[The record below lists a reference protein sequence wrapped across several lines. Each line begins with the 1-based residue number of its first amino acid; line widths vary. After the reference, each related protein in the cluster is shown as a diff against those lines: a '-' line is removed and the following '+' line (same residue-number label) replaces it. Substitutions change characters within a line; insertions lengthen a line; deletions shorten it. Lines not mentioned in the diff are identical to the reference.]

1 MGPGIAP
8 TSEELRE
15 VRALLLLKEGS
26 GLGDGGIRK
35 LVGSLGSG
43 VRALRAQ
50 GHQMELLAS
59 STGVDPVLGWMEEGF
74 GVLPM
79 TSSRYPRSLTD
90 LTDPPPVIFLKGKQ
104 ELLSLPAVAIVGSRR
119 ATGTGRRAAET
130 MGRILAGAGI
140 TVVSGMA
147 LGLDGAAH
155 RGALLGGGRTVAVL
169 GSGFKKVYPA
179 SHRRL
184 FHEIG
189 EAGLLVSEFLPHE
202 AALPYHFPKRNRII
216 AALAQAVV
224 VVEAG
229 RKSGAL
235 ITVDHGLD
243 LGKDIL
249 ATPGS
254 VENPQSLGSNTLLRD
269 GARVLIDPAR
279 VLEDL
284 EEIGFD
290 FRGSGGQDPV
300 LTGPGLEIPS
310 ELDSLW
316 KTLGSEPVS
325 VEEVAAN
332 AAVPLADA
340 LSGLFALELGG
351 WVRQCPG
358 MRFQRC

>member
-1 MGPGIAP
+1 M
-8 TSEELRE
+8 
-15 VRALLLLKEGS
+15 
-26 GLGDGGIRK
+26 
-35 LVGSLGSG
+35 
-43 VRALRAQ
+43 
-50 GHQMELLAS
+50 
-59 STGVDPVLGWMEEGF
+59 
-74 GVLPM
+74 
-79 TSSRYPRSLTD
+79 
-90 LTDPPPVIFLKGKQ
+90 
-104 ELLSLPAVAIVGSRR
+104 
-119 ATGTGRRAAET
+119 
-130 MGRILAGAGI
+130 
-140 TVVSGMA
+140 
-147 LGLDGAAH
+147 
-155 RGALLGGGRTVAVL
+155 
-169 GSGFKKVYPA
+169 
-179 SHRRL
+179 
-184 FHEIG
+184 
-189 EAGLLVSEFLPHE
+189 SEFLPHE